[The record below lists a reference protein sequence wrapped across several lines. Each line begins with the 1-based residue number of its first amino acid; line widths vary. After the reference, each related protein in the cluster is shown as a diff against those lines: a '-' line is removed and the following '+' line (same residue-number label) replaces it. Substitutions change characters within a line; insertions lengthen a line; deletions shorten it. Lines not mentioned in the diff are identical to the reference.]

1 MNIFRAPL
9 NFVKQAWS
17 GPLWRRLLMAGVP
30 IALIAALLW
39 SYRGA
44 GAVEYY
50 TAQVERGSVSQVV
63 QATGTINA
71 VVSVQVGSQV
81 SGNIEKL
88 NVDFNSH
95 VTKDQIIAQI
105 EPSNFNA
112 RLMQAEADL
121 QTAQANVKGLE
132 ANIETAKGDILV
144 AKANLE
150 KAKAQLFDAKTQ
162 EDRTAQLA
170 DTGVVSAQQRDTAKA
185 AYDSARAGVSAT
197 EAQVEQSQA
206 KLQSTIAQRD
216 QAVAQ
221 VLVKRAAEASA
232 RLDLDHTTIR
242 APIDGTVIARN
253 VDVGQTVAASLSAPT
268 LFVIAQ
274 DLTKML
280 VYAKTDE
287 ADVGRI
293 QPGAE
298 ATFRVDS
305 FPRETF
311 SGRVQQVRMNASTV
325 QNVVTYDTI
334 IEFDNPGQRLF
345 PGMTAYVSIPVAWA
359 NDVVKIPNGAL
370 RFTPDLSDSER
381 DALYAKYNIP
391 TDNAAGAGGA
401 ASGTNTPAAG
411 ADPAQTGGDNAGGRG
426 AGGARRGGAGGLGRG
441 NGGGGGQR
449 RQQANAGDGA
459 PAAGPGAAGGRGGGR
474 ARGAGANA
482 GGNRNDWGIV
492 WKELPDHSLQPV
504 RVRQGVTDFTFTAM
518 QEGNLK
524 VGDELVI
531 GQTTAAANAAARPA
545 AAPLGPAGGRG
556 GLGGGFRG
564 RF

>member
-1 MNIFRAPL
+1 L
-9 NFVKQAWS
+9 
-17 GPLWRRLLMAGVP
+17 
-30 IALIAALLW
+30 ALLW
-39 SYRGA
+39 SYRAA

-50 TAQVERGSVSQVV
+50 TARVERGSISQVV

-95 VTKDQIIAQI
+95 VTRGQVIAQI
-105 EPSNFNA
+105 EPSNFQA
-112 RLMQAEADL
+112 RLMQAEAEM

-132 ANIETAKGDILV
+132 ANIETQRAEVLV
-144 AKANLE
+144 SRANVDR
-150 KAKAQLFDAKTQ
+150 AKAQLFDAKTQ
-162 EDRTAQLA
+162 ADRIEQLA
-170 DTGVVSAQQRDTAKA
+170 DTGVVSAQQRDSAKA
-185 AYDSARAGVSAT
+185 AYDSALASLRAS
-197 EAQVEQSQA
+197 EAQAEQA
-206 KLQSTIAQRD
+206 VARLNSTIAQRD
-216 QAVAQ
+216 QALAQ
-221 VLVKRAAEASA
+221 VQVRRAAVASA
-232 RLDLDHTTIR
+232 RLDLDHTTIY

-287 ADVGRI
+287 SDVGRI
-293 QPGAE
+293 RAGAE

-311 SGRVQQVRMNASTV
+311 SGRVQQVRMNAYTV

-334 IEFDNPGQRLF
+334 IEFENPGQRLF

-359 NDVVKIPNGAL
+359 NDAIKIPNGAL
-370 RFTPDLSDSER
+370 RFQPDIPDSER

-391 TDNAAGAGGA
+391 SGNAVDRAPAGADGAAGAVAGAGEGAGDGGA
-401 ASGTNTPAAG
+401 I
-411 ADPAQTGGDNAGGRG
+411 AGGRG
-426 AGGARRGGAGGLGRG
+426 AR
-441 NGGGGGQR
+441 N
-449 RQQANAGDGA
+449 
-459 PAAGPGAAGGRGGGR
+459 GRGGGAGSGA
-474 ARGAGANA
+474 ARDAGASLAA
-482 GGNRNDWGIV
+482 GGTRNDWGMV
-492 WKELPDHSLQPV
+492 WKLLPDHSLQPV

-518 QEGNLK
+518 EEGDLQ

-531 GQTTAAANAAARPA
+531 GQTTAAADAAAQPA
-545 AAPLGPAGGRG
+545 QRAPLG
-556 GLGGGFRG
+556 GLGGGLRGG

>member
-1 MNIFRAPL
+1 MNIFRAWAGR
-9 NFVKQAWS
+9 VRQAWGRS
-17 GPLWRRLLMAGVP
+17 MWHRLLIVGVP
-30 IALIAALLW
+30 LAVLLAVIW
-39 SYRGA
+39 NYRGA

-50 TAQVERGSVSQVV
+50 TARVERGSVSQVV

-95 VTKDQIIAQI
+95 VARGQVIAQI
-105 EPSNFNA
+105 EPSNFRA
-112 RLMQAEADL
+112 RLMQAEAEL
-121 QTAQANVKGLE
+121 QTAQANVKGLD
-132 ANIETAKGDILV
+132 ANIEMQKGEVLV
-144 AKANLE
+144 SKANVD

-162 EDRTAQLA
+162 ADRTEQLA
-170 DTGVVSAQQRDTAKA
+170 DTGVVSAQQRDSAKA
-185 AYDSARAGVSAT
+185 AYDSALASLHAA
-197 EAQVEQSQA
+197 EAQTEQSAA
-206 KLQSTIAQRD
+206 KLNSTIAQRD
-216 QAVAQ
+216 QAVSQ
-221 VLVKRAAEASA
+221 VQVRRAAAASA
-232 RLDLDHTTIR
+232 RLDLEHTTIY
-242 APIDGTVIARN
+242 APIEGTVIARN
-253 VDVGQTVAASLSAPT
+253 VDVGQTVAASLQAPT

-293 QPGAE
+293 QTGAE

-311 SGRVQQVRMNASTV
+311 SGRVQQVRMNAYTV

-359 NDVVKIPNGAL
+359 NDVLKIPNGAL
-370 RFTPDLSDSER
+370 RFRPDISDSER
-381 DALYAKYNIP
+381 DALYARYNIP
-391 TDNAAGAGGA
+391 SDNAAGAGGA
-401 ASGTNTPAAG
+401 NGRGGTVGAGTAARNGGTVGRRQANANGATGAAAGAAESAGGAAGRGRGSGAGAGPAAG
-411 ADPAQTGGDNAGGRG
+411 SS
-426 AGGARRGGAGGLGRG
+426 
-441 NGGGGGQR
+441 
-449 RQQANAGDGA
+449 
-459 PAAGPGAAGGRGGGR
+459 
-474 ARGAGANA
+474 
-482 GGNRNDWGIV
+482 RNDWGIV
-492 WKELPDHSLQPV
+492 WKLLPDHDLQPV

-518 QEGNLK
+518 EEGDLK

-531 GQTTAAANAAARPA
+531 GQVTPGASATTQPA
-545 AAPLGPAGGRG
+545 QRAPLGPGGA
-556 GLGGGFRG
+556 GGGFGGGLRGG